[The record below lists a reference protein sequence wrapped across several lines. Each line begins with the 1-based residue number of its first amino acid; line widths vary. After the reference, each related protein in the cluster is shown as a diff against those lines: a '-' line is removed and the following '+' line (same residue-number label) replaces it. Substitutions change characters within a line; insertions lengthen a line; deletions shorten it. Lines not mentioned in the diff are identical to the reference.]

1 VQERF
6 PIRISFLKCEL
17 RFVDPL
23 KRDEGEKMSRLL
35 AGSRAAVFG
44 VASMIFAALPF
55 GASAADKIVLT
66 LQGISGSS
74 TLAGHLNWMDILSFS
89 FGANAATSVGTT
101 GASAGKVA
109 VSTIQVMKVADR
121 ADVPLL
127 RSLLTGA
134 RIATGTLDI
143 VGPSTQETVARINLT
158 NARVTSLQTS
168 GSNETPVVSVSIAFE
183 KIQLINNQYN
193 PATGAVSGSESVTW
207 DVLKNAVSTP

>member
-1 VQERF
+1 
-6 PIRISFLKCEL
+6 
-17 RFVDPL
+17 
-23 KRDEGEKMSRLL
+23 MSRVL
-35 AGSRAAVFG
+35 ASSRAALFG
-44 VASMIFAALPF
+44 VASMIFAALPL
-55 GASAADKIVLT
+55 GASAADKIALT

-101 GASAGKVA
+101 GVSAGKVA

-127 RSLLTGA
+127 KSLLTGA
-134 RIATGTLDI
+134 RIPTGTLDI
-143 VGPSTQETVARINLT
+143 VGPSTGTTQETVARINLT
-158 NARVTSLQTS
+158 NARVTSVQTS
-168 GSNETPVVSVSIAFE
+168 GSGEVPVVSVSIAFE

>member
-1 VQERF
+1 
-6 PIRISFLKCEL
+6 
-17 RFVDPL
+17 
-23 KRDEGEKMSRLL
+23 MSRLL
-35 AGSRAAVFG
+35 PSARATVFG

-89 FGANAATSVGTT
+89 FGANAAASVGTT
-101 GASAGKVA
+101 GASAGKAA
-109 VSTIQVMKVADR
+109 VSTIQVMKLADR

-127 RSLLTGA
+127 RSLLIGA
-134 RIATGTLDI
+134 RIPTGTLDI
-143 VGPSTQETVARINLT
+143 VGPSIGTAQETVARINLT
-158 NARVTSLQTS
+158 NARVTSVQTS

-193 PATGAVSGSESVTW
+193 ATGAVSGSESVTW
-207 DVLKNAVSTP
+207 DVLKNAASTP